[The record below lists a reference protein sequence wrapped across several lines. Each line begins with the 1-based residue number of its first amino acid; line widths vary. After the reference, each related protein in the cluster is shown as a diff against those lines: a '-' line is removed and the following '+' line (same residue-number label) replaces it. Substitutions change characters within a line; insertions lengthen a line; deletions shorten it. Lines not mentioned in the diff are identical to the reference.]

1 MTPIIDLN
9 FRPPSDSHLEVEVLG
24 IDELRKRAPL
34 AHFSQW
40 LRADFFRL
48 YAVRSGST
56 QPMVDFVQQ
65 PLELGDWMLVH
76 PGQVLKYDFRQAWS
90 GNLVVF
96 QRQALWEERLAHAQ
110 QSSLG
115 AQLALAQGCVW
126 RLSRTQHQQMLQCVQ
141 TLRTDMAVGTPLGV
155 RNEVLRLQ
163 LTALFLRL
171 MALPRQEVQAQTP
184 TASHAYARF
193 VLLLEEQFAR
203 HHQVAYYADK
213 LGAHEKTLGR
223 VIRAHAGPQMSAK
236 KCIAQRILLE
246 AKRLLAH
253 TNQPVQ
259 AIGITL
265 GFDDS
270 SNFIKFFRKH
280 MGVSPLVFRSYSI
293 ARAPALFPV
302 TTARGVTNHN

>member
-1 MTPIIDLN
+1 MTSIIDLN
-9 FRPPSDSHLEVEVLG
+9 FRPASNERQEVEVLD
-24 IDELRKRAPL
+24 IEELRRRAPP
-34 AHFSQW
+34 AHFKQW

-48 YAVRSGST
+48 YAVRAGHT
-56 QPMVDFVQQ
+56 TPMVDFAQQ
-65 PLELGDWMLVH
+65 TLKRGDWMLVH
-76 PGQVLKYDFRQAWS
+76 PGQVLQYDFQHAWS
-90 GNLVVF
+90 GDLVVF

-126 RLSRTQHQQMLQCVQ
+126 HLSQTQHQQMLQCVQ
-141 TLRTDMAVGTPLGV
+141 TLRADMAASAPLGV

-171 MALPRQEVQAQTP
+171 MALPGLQAQLQTS

-193 VLLLEEQFAR
+193 ILLLEEQFAR

-213 LGAHEKTLGR
+213 LGLNEKTLGR
-223 VIRAHAGPQMSAK
+223 LVRAHGGTQMSAK

-253 TNQPVQ
+253 TNQPVG

-265 GFDDS
+265 GFDDP
-270 SNFIKFFRKH
+270 SNFIKFFRKN
-280 MGVSPLVFRSYSI
+280 MDVSPLTFRSCM
-293 ARAPALFPV
+293 
-302 TTARGVTNHN
+302 T